1 MSQRPIVFELNPLPD
16 FLKGH
21 TLSSEGSAPRMK
33 EVLAQWVQFV
43 GSLWSWKDAAT
54 FALRYMSRRG
64 VTRIWLLAVSHDP
77 SRSGLLADDLAV
89 LCRSHGLPAHR
100 VKDESVLNLPGGP
113 LVCWDDAAIVMVR
126 QFETNQLWSLPK
138 ERIHLPEYAVLKKYH
153 DSDLTCQV
161 PYPWWAPGG
170 PFLLPLEKMISQP
183 VPTGMTV
190 YLQPTEM
197 TGLELNYL
205 STVAKAAQSTS
216 DQHRQAL
223 GQAMG
228 TRFSDPIAGLVGRIF
243 VANLRRLSD
252 KPFLVS
258 VHCVASANRVDSAR
272 SLAGSLESVL
282 YEPPFDLDQSH
293 QEDNRLP
300 SAAAVISPTP
310 ENGMMPEFLRQYAEL
325 RFSEVSQDNPTPRF
339 SRLVDAR
346 GAATVFRLP
355 INVAGG
361 VPGVA
366 VQQNPPDFHPGPRI
380 NTVDPVSEID
390 LGCLHQ
396 GGHAKITRSA
406 LCKHAL
412 VTGFTGSG
420 KTETVLGLI
429 HQIHEGGTPVLVI
442 ESAKREYR
450 GLLGVPA
457 FAKCEKPLW
466 IFSVGNETC
475 APFRLNP
482 FELLPG
488 IRVEQHIS
496 RLQTCIEAALPPI
509 GPLASMIGEAIVN
522 IYEERGW
529 RLTDTA
535 PDVGEPMLLSF
546 PEMSDFARRMSEIP
560 KERNYQDEVLSNVT
574 AAVTGRIKPLTIG
587 GKGLIFR
594 PERRYRPG
602 ELREE
607 SAITRIFNRSTV
619 LELEELNLEDKALFV
634 MIVLSFLREY
644 RDSHPSKDGSL
655 SHVTV
660 VEEAHNVLE
669 NVASN
674 GTSEECTSGD
684 SRYKA
689 VQAFSLMLS
698 EIRALGEGLIIV
710 DQSPEKLAPD
720 AMRNTNLHIAH
731 QLRDSTDREAI
742 ARAMI
747 MDEEQ
752 RDYLGKLA
760 PGNAALFMTGLQK
773 ATFVNVPRYRP
784 PLSRSGKALGDKPY
798 PGIGFRVADNRTVR
812 RYMDGVTR
820 PYRTGP
826 FDLACECCP
835 GHVDC
840 RWRAGILAAMVDS
853 TCFDEYVHLCRSYE
867 SSLTSAE
874 EFRRRLV
881 SIAVRLAEAAFPKP
895 DESQVWCAFV
905 HLWHRRPKNRRAD
918 FDDDYHKVLLPIIR
932 RTIAQT
938 DS

>member
-1 MSQRPIVFELNPLPD
+1 MNQPPLVFELNPLPD

-21 TLSSEGSAPRMK
+21 TLSSEESSSRMK

-54 FALRYMSRRG
+54 FALRYMSQNG
-64 VTRIWLLAVSHDP
+64 VTRIWLLAVAHDP
-77 SRSGLLADDLAV
+77 RQNGLLRNDLAV
-89 LCRSHGLPAHR
+89 LCRSHGLPVRFIDDA
-100 VKDESVLNLPGGP
+100 SVLNLPGGP
-113 LVCWDDAAIVMVR
+113 LVPWDNAAIVGIQ
-126 QFETNQLWSLPK
+126 QFETDRLWSIPK
-138 ERIHLPEYAVLKKYH
+138 ELINRPEYAVLKKYH
-153 DSDLTCQV
+153 DMDHLACQV
-161 PYPWWAPGG
+161 QYPWWAPGG

-183 VPTGMTV
+183 VPTGMTI
-190 YLQPTEM
+190 YLQPTEL
-197 TGLELNYL
+197 TVPELQYL
-205 STVAKAAQSTS
+205 STVARAAQSSS
-216 DQHRQAL
+216 DQLRQSL
-223 GQAMG
+223 DQAMG

-243 VANLRRLSD
+243 AANLRRLSD
-252 KPFLVS
+252 KPFLVT
-258 VHCVASANRVDSAR
+258 VHCIASENRADSAQ

-300 SAAAVISPTP
+300 SASTVIVPTQ
-310 ENGMMPEFLRQYAEL
+310 ENGMSSEFLRQYTEL
-325 RFSEVSQDNPTPRF
+325 RFPQVSDEDSL
-339 SRLVDAR
+339 SRISRMADAR
-346 GAATVFRLP
+346 GAATVFRLSVN
-355 INVAGG
+355 IAGG

-366 VQQNPPDFHPGPRI
+366 VQQSPPDFHPGPRI
-380 NTVDPVSEID
+380 NTVDPATEID
-390 LGCLHQ
+390 LGRLHQ
-396 GGHAKITRSA
+396 GGHAKIPRNA

-412 VTGFTGSG
+412 ITGFTGSG

-429 HQIHEGGTPVLVI
+429 HQVHESGTPVLVI

-457 FAKCEKPLW
+457 FSKCENPLW

-535 PDVGEPMLLSF
+535 PEIGEPMLLSF
-546 PEMSDFARRMSEIP
+546 PEMTDFARRMSEIP

-594 PERRYRPG
+594 PERRYKPG

-634 MIVLSFLREY
+634 MIVLTFLREY
-644 RDSHPSKDGSL
+644 RDCHPSKDGSL

-674 GTSEECTSGD
+674 GTSEDNTSGD

-752 RDYLGKLA
+752 RDYLGKLT
-760 PGNAALFMTGLQK
+760 PGSAALFMTGLQK
-773 ATFVNVPRYRP
+773 ATFVKVPRYRP
-784 PLSRSGKALGDKPY
+784 PLSPAGKAIDNKRY
-798 PGIGFRVADNRTVR
+798 PGTGFRVADNQMVR
-812 RYMDGVTR
+812 KYMYPVTH

-826 FDLACECCP
+826 FDSACDYCP
-835 GHVDC
+835 CHDDC
-840 RWRAGILAAMVDS
+840 RYRAGILTAMVDTS
-853 TCFDEYVHLCRSYE
+853 YLDEYVGLCASFD
-867 SSLTSAE
+867 SSNTSAE
-874 EFRRRLV
+874 EFKKNVV
-881 SIAVRLAEAAFPKP
+881 SVAVNLAEAAFSNPG
-895 DESQVWCAFV
+895 ESQVWCAFV
-905 HLWHRRPKNRRAD
+905 HLWHRNPYNRRVD
-918 FDDDYHKVLLPIIR
+918 FIDGSYSVLSPIIK
-932 RTIAQT
+932 QNL
-938 DS
+938 S